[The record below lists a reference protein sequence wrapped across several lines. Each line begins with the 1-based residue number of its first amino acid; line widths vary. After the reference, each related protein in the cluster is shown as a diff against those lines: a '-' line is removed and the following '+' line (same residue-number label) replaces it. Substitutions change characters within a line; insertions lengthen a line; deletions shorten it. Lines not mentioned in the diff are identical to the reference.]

1 MSTLETQSPG
11 VGASGVADQ
20 YADGKAAKVWQLYIG
35 EKTGRTT
42 NYKTFLTTL
51 LRERN
56 ALNILDAACGTGVD
70 SIMLIEEGFKLTSAD
85 FSDKMLKEACKTRWD
100 RRREPAFFDWE
111 IEEAN
116 WLTLPEDVPKPAGG
130 FDAVLCMG
138 NSFPHL
144 LDDHGDLRDHKKC
157 FKNFEAMLKPGG
169 ILIID
174 HRNYDFILK
183 NGRAHKKNIY
193 YNSKH
198 INDIKTQII
207 YENNKAKQIVLKY
220 KMDVESD
227 GDFVL
232 SYQPHTLSS
241 FNNLLKEAF
250 GQDAKHQ
257 VFGDFK
263 TLEEEPEPA
272 FYIHVIE
279 KPITR
284 GESRTHPRNHSQAN
298 LNHISNQINGLFRE

>member
-1 MSTLETQSPG
+1 MSSLLTQSPG

-35 EKTGRTT
+35 EKTGRTN
-42 NYKTFLTTL
+42 NYKTFLTSV
-51 LRERN
+51 LRQRG
-56 ALNILDAACGTGVD
+56 ADRVLDAACGTGVD
-70 SIMLIEEGFKLTSAD
+70 SVMLIEEGFKLTSAD
-85 FSDKMLKEACKTRWD
+85 FSDKMLKEACKTRWE

-116 WLTLPEDVPKPAGG
+116 WLTLQEDIDKPVGG

-144 LDDHGDLRDHKKC
+144 LDDHGDLRDHRKC

-169 ILIID
+169 VLIID
-174 HRNYDFILK
+174 HRNYDYILK
-183 NGRAHKKNIY
+183 NGRAPKKNIY

-198 INDIKTQII
+198 ISDIKTQII
-207 YENNKAKQIVLKY
+207 YENNKAKQIILKY
-220 KMDVESD
+220 KMDVEND

-232 SYQPHTLSS
+232 SYHPHTLNS
-241 FNNLLKEAF
+241 FNSLLKEAF
-250 GQDAKHQ
+250 GQDAKHEI
-257 VFGDFK
+257 FGDFK

-279 KPITR
+279 KPLTR
-284 GESRTHPRNHSQAN
+284 GESKVHPRDHNRASIS
-298 LNHISNQINGLFRE
+298 HISNQISGLFKN